1 MNELTFE
8 QYVKMFFSSP
18 YYFITLI
25 LFSVITSFV
34 TYLLLRLKIRLF
46 VKTQDKIKIEQ
57 DKRDAF
63 KLLLDRH
70 SDLILGRHIHREAD
84 SWTEK
89 YSSMSKDLLLWASDA
104 VIANYGNYVL
114 VRVTDKT
121 ISKREKYFAKTI
133 MSFRKGIGYRNW
145 FWRVKPEHIIMIFRA
160 GYDKEI

>member
-1 MNELTFE
+1 MNELTFD

-18 YYFITLI
+18 FYFITLI
-25 LFSVITSFV
+25 LFSVFTSFV

-63 KLLLDRH
+63 KLLLERH
-70 SDLILGRHIHREAD
+70 SDLILGKHIHPQTD

-89 YSSMSKDLLLWASDA
+89 YSNMSKDLLLWASDG

-114 VRVTDKT
+114 L
-121 ISKREKYFAKTI
+121 
-133 MSFRKGIGYRNW
+133 
-145 FWRVKPEHIIMIFRA
+145 RVKDNTIPKFLKRISN
-160 GYDKEI
+160 